1 MIGRAWW
8 VRAYGPLPLRTVRTS
23 PNGHVAPY
31 RGGAHTDTC
40 PPSPIWDST
49 RLQQKIQ
56 SSRASSVVIH
66 GPWLHAKL
74 ARAFMWCCCCVP
86 LQPYARVQSH
96 HCAFRVQIEARDPGT
111 VRRQLLRPLPS
122 HARLSQS
129 QESGTVQVQAGTRPH
144 AHNGENA
151 WARARPPATKALSFV
166 LPRKA
171 H

>member
-1 MIGRAWW
+1 MVGTG
-8 VRAYGPLPLRTVRTS
+8 VRPLAPPYRTYVPRTDTWR
-23 PNGHVAPY
+23 PTAVAP
-31 RGGAHTDTC
+31 
-40 PPSPIWDST
+40 T
-49 RLQQKIQ
+49 R
-56 SSRASSVVIH
+56 IH
-66 GPWLHAKL
+66 ALLPRFGTRPVFNKRSNHPGHRRRPCVCDGSML
-74 ARAFMWCCCCVP
+74 ARAFIMCCCCGVP